1 MSALVRVAEH
11 IEWVATVLRCRVS
24 GHDWRTWTVV
34 GTDIT
39 GLPVCERCGAV
50 DRTEEED
57 R

>member
-50 DRTEEED
+50 DRTEED